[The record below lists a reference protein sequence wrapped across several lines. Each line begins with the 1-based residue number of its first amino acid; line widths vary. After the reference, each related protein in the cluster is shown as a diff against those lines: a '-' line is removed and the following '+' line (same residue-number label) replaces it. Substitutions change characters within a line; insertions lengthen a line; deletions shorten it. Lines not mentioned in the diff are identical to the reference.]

1 MCAGFGCM
9 DGTWIIWK
17 IALDPGLAICTRH
30 MPAWHA
36 CILLW
41 VNESF
46 LFPGL
51 PSRFLCRF
59 FIHALLSG
67 CNPCTLVGNT
77 LSLQQFVLLRCHFL
91 GSLCRLC
98 LRFWCSFFP
107 ARCCFCDLCFFSFLS
122 LLPTFALPIF
132 RLLGFSLSRSLRL
145 RLGAAFAFPARL
157 GGGKGALGKA
167 SSSSWAESPPSSLP
181 SSSPSSSSSA
191 AWPLLFFSGGGR
203 HGAASKRLM
212 SSGTWR
218 QYGAKLKRERQR
230 VAYGWTCMDIYIYI
244 YIYYNL
250 FIDYIYIYILV
261 FLIIYMDGNS

>member
-1 MCAGFGCM
+1 MQLYVDARATPQAHTHATQAQANPHGSPWPHLSKHIMHACVQGLAACM
-9 DGTWIIWK
+9 DGTWTIWK
-17 IALDPGLAICTRH
+17 IALDTGLSICTRH

-77 LSLQQFVLLRCHFL
+77 LSLQQFVLLRCRFL

-98 LRFWCSFFP
+98 LRFWCIFFS

-145 RLGAAFAFPARL
+145 RLGGCFCFSCPL
-157 GGGKGALGKA
+157 GWWQRSTWQSIFIFLGWIPTIFCTIVITFIFILCSLTPSFFRGVEGMALRAKAWCLQEPGANMGPNWK
-167 SSSSWAESPPSSLP
+167 ER
-181 SSSPSSSSSA
+181 
-191 AWPLLFFSGGGR
+191 GR
-203 HGAASKRLM
+203 
-212 SSGTWR
+212 
-218 QYGAKLKRERQR
+218 E
-230 VAYGWTCMDIYIYI
+230 
-244 YIYYNL
+244 
-250 FIDYIYIYILV
+250 
-261 FLIIYMDGNS
+261 

>member
-1 MCAGFGCM
+1 MTTPIQTYHACMCAGFGCM

-77 LSLQQFVLLRCHFL
+77 LSLQQFVLLRCRFL

-98 LRFWCSFFP
+98 LRFWCSFFLLG
-107 ARCCFCDLCFFSFLS
+107 AASATSASSVFSACF
-122 LLPTFALPIF
+122 P
-132 RLLGFSLSRSLRL
+132 RLLFPFSDFLAFPLAAAFAFA
-145 RLGAAFAFPARL
+145 LGAAFAFPARL

-191 AWPLLFFSGGGR
+191 AWPLLFFRGVEGMALPANAWCLQEP
-203 HGAASKRLM
+203 GANMGPNWKERD
-212 SSGTWR
+212 
-218 QYGAKLKRERQR
+218 RE
-230 VAYGWTCMDIYIYI
+230 
-244 YIYYNL
+244 
-250 FIDYIYIYILV
+250 
-261 FLIIYMDGNS
+261 